1 MKPVKLNLEN
11 SNDYFTREA
20 FKVLRTNIQ
29 FCGVDTKVISF
40 TSCEPNEGKTYI
52 CVELARAMSEA
63 GLKVLLIDTDMRKSV
78 MASRY
83 SDEKGI
89 IGLSQYLSGMAE
101 RDDIIYTAEN
111 VGFDLV
117 FSGIFPPNP
126 VELLGSKRFKTFIE
140 EERSN
145 YDYIL
150 IDTAPVG
157 IVIDG
162 AVVASICDGA
172 VIVISVG
179 MVSYR
184 FVQHVRQQ
192 IEKSGCH
199 VLGVVLNRAYKAD
212 STYSKKYYG
221 KYKGYYYMSEPYQ
234 KKAKKYQAAANDN
247 K

>member
-40 TSCEPNEGKTYI
+40 TSCESNEGKTYI

-101 RDDIIYTAEN
+101 RDE
-111 VGFDLV
+111 
-117 FSGIFPPNP
+117 
-126 VELLGSKRFKTFIE
+126 
-140 EERSN
+140 
-145 YDYIL
+145 
-150 IDTAPVG
+150 
-157 IVIDG
+157 
-162 AVVASICDGA
+162 SI
-172 VIVISVG
+172 
-179 MVSYR
+179 
-184 FVQHVRQQ
+184 
-192 IEKSGCH
+192 
-199 VLGVVLNRAYKAD
+199 
-212 STYSKKYYG
+212 
-221 KYKGYYYMSEPYQ
+221 
-234 KKAKKYQAAANDN
+234 
-247 K
+247 